1 MEGSHYDWVIKQN
14 EGCPADVI
22 LLDYSKAF
30 DSVVH
35 AKLFIELS
43 AYGIYGALLLWIEN
57 FLTDKKHCVLI
68 DGAVSDYCSVLSGVP
83 QGTVLGPVLF
93 ISYVNDLPLV
103 VKKRIKTKL
112 FAYDAKIYDE
122 IEFLSD
128 CLCIQESLNSVSHW
142 SDIWQLALNIPKCIV
157 FHLGKNNPQFTYRV
171 KGVPIRSE
179 NTAIDLGVIVS
190 KDLTYREHINKIV
203 ADCCQ
208 RLLITKKCFNYNNAE
223 IIKQIYT
230 LCVRPILEYGTILW
244 NPHRQHEIEVLE
256 NVQEKFF
263 NLVHNDSVLSDLP
276 SLERKRHNQALL
288 FFSVI
293 L

>member
-1 MEGSHYDWVIKQN
+1 M
-14 EGCPADVI
+14 
-22 LLDYSKAF
+22 
-30 DSVVH
+30 H

-43 AYGIYGALLLWIEN
+43 AYGIHGALLLWIEN

-122 IEFLSD
+122 IEFISD

-157 FHLGKNNPQFTYRV
+157 FYLGKNNPQFTYRV

-179 NTAIDLGVIVS
+179 NTVIDLGVIVS

-208 RLLITKKCFNYNNAE
+208 RLLITKKFFNYNNAE

-230 LCVRPILEYGTILW
+230 LCVRPILEYGAILW

-263 NLVHNDSVLSDLP
+263 NLVHNDSVLFDLP